1 MKPTGG
7 GPQGGADARPDRAFR
22 AASAAPDIGLVP
34 GSFAQR
40 PATAPASNS
49 PNRPAPCAH
58 QRVLR
63 RSTIPPS
70 IGEVPGRDT
79 SLFIGGRHG
88 KGQGVPDTAG
98 DGGVAGVTHRLR
110 HAAGWAFQP
119 AKPTVPNLPCGRT
132 IAMGGRGRPGSH
144 AGSTSVRDLDHLSC
158 VVRAVRNSHCVFPEG
173 GRAVVATGQ
182 AFPEKPSGSLY
193 ARMVEIGYR
202 ILARG
207 QTAAELNLRARLIA
221 L

>member
-1 MKPTGG
+1 VKPTGRG
-7 GPQGGADARPDRAFR
+7 SSGGADARPDRAFR
-22 AASAAPDIGLVP
+22 AASAAPDIGLLP

-70 IGEVPGRDT
+70 IGEAPGKDT

-98 DGGVAGVTHRLR
+98 DGGVAGVTHRL
-110 HAAGWAFQP
+110 HPAAGWRVNHKSQSF
-119 AKPTVPNLPCGRT
+119 PTSR
-132 IAMGGRGRPGSH
+132 
-144 AGSTSVRDLDHLSC
+144 
-158 VVRAVRNSHCVFPEG
+158 
-173 GRAVVATGQ
+173 VA
-182 AFPEKPSGSLY
+182 A
-193 ARMVEIGYR
+193 
-202 ILARG
+202 ILLWG
-207 QTAAELNLRARLIA
+207 
-221 L
+221 

>member
-1 MKPTGG
+1 MKPTGR
-7 GPQGGADARPDRAFR
+7 GPQGGAAAGPDRGYR
-22 AASAAPDIGLVP
+22 AASAAPDMGFLP

-58 QRVLR
+58 QRVLL

-70 IGEVPGRDT
+70 IREVPGRDT
-79 SLFIGGRHG
+79 SLFIGGRRR
-88 KGQGVPDTAG
+88 KGQGVPDKAG
-98 DGGVAGVTHRLR
+98 DGGVAGVSHRLR
-110 HAAGWAFQP
+110 HAAGWRVSQKIQRLRSSDAP
-119 AKPTVPNLPCGRT
+119 AENVWGVGADPVAMPAAPASATWT
-132 IAMGGRGRPGSH
+132 ICPWI
-144 AGSTSVRDLDHLSC
+144 
-158 VVRAVRNSHCVFPEG
+158 VRAVRNSLCVFSEG
-173 GRAVVATGQ
+173 VRAVLTTGQ
-182 AFPEKPSGSLY
+182 TVPKDPGRLLCV
-193 ARMVEIGYR
+193 RLVEIGNR